1 MADVDRWPELTKPI
15 SPNVSD
21 DEADRSLSGHPGA
34 RRLKSSTTIGKSNG
48 IGFRV
53 NGKTVSSSRRMSRTP
68 RTNDFITGGDKPVG
82 DAATGSP
89 PKSASDIPGAS
100 WIKVDKSDRE
110 SSPEPTLQVQQA
122 TAPEESPVAKVVQFV
137 PKFKGAAEMEKRR
150 QARMAV
156 RRGRGAPGPS
166 ASTKP
171 LSFDTSSEEEDEDA
185 AAAASDSSSDGYEEV
200 HPGTGNTDGGE
211 DFDP

>member
-34 RRLKSSTTIGKSNG
+34 TRLKSSTTIGKTNG

-53 NGKTVSSSRRMSRTP
+53 NGKAVSSSRRMSRTP
-68 RTNDFITGGDKPVG
+68 RTNDFITGEKPTG
-82 DAATGSP
+82 DAASP

-100 WIKVDKSDRE
+100 WIKVDKSDRD
-110 SSPEPTLQVQQA
+110 SSPEPTVQVQHA
-122 TAPEESPVAKVVQFV
+122 TVPEEAPVAKVVQFV

-171 LSFDTSSEEEDEDA
+171 LSFDTSSEEEDEDG

-200 HPGTGNTDGGE
+200 HPSTGNTDGGE